1 MKIYCQKISGLFE
14 PKNFF
19 FHFSTQVGYDRRI
32 RPNYGGPPVSVKVS
46 LYVLSV
52 GEISYKFMDF
62 TFDMYF
68 RLFQIKSR
76 VYQWR
81 QFFNES
87 QKFCLFVKQIE
98 THMIVL
104 YRETCNVLWK
114 VDNRKFSPLD
124 PSICDI

>member
-1 MKIYCQKISGLFE
+1 MKIYFKKISGLFE

-19 FHFSTQVGYDRRI
+19 FRFSTQVGYDRRI

-76 VYQWR
+76 VYKR
-81 QFFNES
+81 
-87 QKFCLFVKQIE
+87 
-98 THMIVL
+98 T
-104 YRETCNVLWK
+104 
-114 VDNRKFSPLD
+114 RK
-124 PSICDI
+124 